1 MHAIVFH
8 IQVPP
13 MGWLARICESSK
25 AVANHTRPV
34 AALHSLYHL
43 PRRRC
48 PVLSPP
54 FPCMHHIR
62 LNYIL
67 VPKQHPASTPSTSTK
82 LPVGVIVVNVCSVLT
97 LRSDQARCTYLR
109 TSNLIL
115 IDILVFSHPLPL
127 TLCPPHRAMPPYP
140 AMDPQNGVASPSSL
154 TYPVAPFPPTRA
166 SDANIVY
173 PRFHC
178 WDHPFFGASFVE

>member
-1 MHAIVFH
+1 MHAIMFH

-43 PRRRC
+43 PLRCC

-67 VPKQHPASTPSTSTK
+67 VPNQHPWSTK

-109 TSNLIL
+109 TSNPIL

-127 TLCPPHRAMPPYP
+127 TLRPPHRVMPPYP
-140 AMDPQNGVASPSSL
+140 VMDPQDGVASPSSL
-154 TYPVAPFPPTRA
+154 TYPVVNRI
-166 SDANIVY
+166 ANNSKSAAGVLDQWY
-173 PRFHC
+173 H
-178 WDHPFFGASFVE
+178 FVSITIQVVE